1 MAVVRRGRKTVAR
14 NELDGMSYKQLL
26 DLEEKIQN
34 AIAVKRDEE
43 KASVKAALA
52 DLATKH
58 GFSVDEL
65 YGKRGKGKGSAA
77 AKYRNPDNPSETW
90 TGRGR
95 KPNWLVAKLK
105 KGGKIDQFAI

>member
-1 MAVVRRGRKTVAR
+1 MVRRGRKTVAR
-14 NELDGMSYKQLL
+14 SELDGMSYKQLL

-43 KASVKAALA
+43 KATVKAALF

-65 YGKRGKGKGSAA
+65 YGKRGKAKGASVT
-77 AKYRNPDNPSETW
+77 KYRNPDNPAETW

-105 KGGKIDQFAI
+105 RGGKIEKFAI

>member
-1 MAVVRRGRKTVAR
+1 VAR
-14 NELDGMSYKQLL
+14 SELDGMSYKQLL
-26 DLEEKIQN
+26 DLKEKIQN

-43 KASVKAALA
+43 KASVKAALS

-65 YGKRGKGKGSAA
+65 YGKRSKAKGTSA
-77 AKYRNPDNPSETW
+77 AKYRNPDNPAETW

-105 KGGKIDQFAI
+105 RGGKIEKFAI